1 LRPSAEAIWPR
12 PRYTGAVTASSDPF
26 QLQRFADAQKGVF
39 DIALSELQSGAKRG
53 HWMWFVFP
61 QIAGLGL
68 SETSRRF
75 AIRSLEEANAYLDHP
90 LLGPRLRRSVEAL
103 LAWAGKRD
111 PEAILGSIDA
121 MKLRSSLTLFA
132 AAAPGEPLFG
142 RALDAFF
149 DSPDP
154 ETLRRLPA

>member
-1 LRPSAEAIWPR
+1 VPPH
-12 PRYTGAVTASSDPF
+12 SDPF
-26 QLQRFADAQKGVF
+26 QLQRFVDAQEGVF
-39 DIALSELQSGAKRG
+39 DAALSELRSGTKQG
-53 HWMWFVFP
+53 HWIWFMFP

-75 AIRSLEEANAYLDHP
+75 AIRSLEEARTYLDHP

-111 PEAILGSIDA
+111 PETILGSIDA

-132 AAAPGEPLFG
+132 TAAPDEPLFG
-142 RALDAFF
+142 RALGAFF